1 MILVFS
7 TVGMLSF
14 GTGVLLAEMGRMAV
28 DMVVALPV
36 FIVIVIAALCVTW
49 HETQTA
55 S

>member
-1 MILVFS
+1 M
-7 TVGMLSF
+7 SF
-14 GTGVLLAEMGRMAV
+14 GTGVLLAEIGGVAV

-55 S
+55 L